1 MNIVLTGANGQLGF
15 ELQRALAPL
24 GEVHA
29 LDRAACDL
37 ADAAA
42 LRRVLRA
49 LEPGFVVNAAAY
61 TAVDRAESDAAIAA
75 AVNAQAPGIVGEVA
89 AAFGA
94 PVLHF
99 STDYVFDGQLGRP
112 YRESD
117 PVDPQSVYGRT
128 KLAGER
134 ALAAANP
141 RHWTLRTSWVVGAHG
156 GNFARTMLRLAGE
169 RDTLNVV
176 ADQIGA
182 PTSAALLADLGAHL
196 VRRWQCR
203 GDEGAAW
210 GLYHATASGETSWFE
225 YARFVL
231 TQARAAGRALKAGP
245 DDIRPISTAQY
256 PTPARRP
263 ANSRLD
269 CSRFVATFGLR
280 LPPWQAGVSHV
291 LQQIL

>member
-1 MNIVLTGANGQLGF
+1 MVGIGF
-15 ELQRALAPL
+15 ELRRALAPL

-37 ADAAA
+37 ADATA

-61 TAVDRAESDAAIAA
+61 TAVDRAESDQAAAV

-89 AAFGA
+89 ATFGA

-99 STDYVFDGQLGRP
+99 STDYVFDGRLDRP
-112 YRESD
+112 YREGD
-117 PVDPQSVYGRT
+117 PVDPPSVYGRT

-182 PTSAALLADLGAHL
+182 PTSAALLADLAAHL

-210 GLYHATASGETSWFE
+210 GLYHATASGETSWFD

-231 TQARAAGRALKAGP
+231 ARARAAGRPLKAGP
-245 DDIRPISTAQY
+245 DFASA
-256 PTPARRP
+256 
-263 ANSRLD
+263 
-269 CSRFVATFGLR
+269 
-280 LPPWQAGVSHV
+280 
-291 LQQIL
+291 